1 MFIADSVQPHD
12 ASMTCEC
19 VARTLEQCKR
29 FAQQRGL
36 KLPSELVVMTDN
48 TVRENKCTTFML
60 YLASLQAR
68 GMFSSV
74 SFVQHIKGH
83 THNILDQLFVVISR
97 SFQFCD
103 HLPDIYS
110 VAKEVEKILRRD
122 SLKDFFCGA
131 EICVSVL
138 ESCRHWANYMGELGI
153 SITGGLKLDLT
164 SNHCF
169 VWMYRTLAK

>member
-1 MFIADSVQPHD
+1 
-12 ASMTCEC
+12 MTCEC

-83 THNILDQLFVVISR
+83 THNILDQLFGVISR

-110 VAKEVEKILRRD
+110 VAKEVEKNSEKGQPQGLLLRCRD
-122 SLKDFFCGA
+122 LCLCTGVMQTLGQLHGGA
-131 EICVSVL
+131 GNL
-138 ESCRHWANYMGELGI
+138 H
-153 SITGGLKLDLT
+153 
-164 SNHCF
+164 
-169 VWMYRTLAK
+169 YRRP